1 MEIVVKMSKT
11 PEQRAR
17 EKIDQMLV
25 SAGWS
30 VQDMKDI
37 NLGASL
43 GVIVREYPTETGPAD
58 YIIFINRNPV
68 GVIEAKKEGTIL
80 TTVEEQSERYATSGL
95 KWNIDQKKLPFVYES
110 TGAITRFTD
119 NRDPVPRS
127 REFFHFHKPETL
139 EELTKQ
145 EDSLRYRLKNN
156 IPDLNTEGLRAC
168 QVNAITKLE
177 KSFAENKPRA
187 LVQMATGSG
196 KTFMAITSAYRLL
209 KFAKAKRILFLVD
222 TRNLGEQAEQEFQ
235 AYTPNDDKRKFT
247 ELYAVQRLS
256 SSFIDKNSQVC
267 ISTIQRMY
275 SILKGEELEEFAEE
289 QSLNEI
295 RLKDDKPKEV
305 VYNPDVP
312 IETFDIIIIDECH
325 RSIYNL
331 WKQVLDYFDS
341 FLIGLTATPDNRTFA
356 FFHENVV
363 SEYTHEE
370 AIADGVN
377 VGYDIYT
384 IETEITQNGAKIEA
398 QQYVDFRSKLTRKK
412 RWGQL
417 DENEEYIGQNLD
429 RNIVNPSQIRQIIRT
444 FKNKLLS
451 EIFPNRK
458 EIPKTLIFAKTDSH
472 ADDIIQIVR
481 EEFGEGNDFCKK
493 ITYKVDENPKS
504 ILASFRNAYYP
515 RIAVTVDMI
524 ATGTDVK
531 PLEVLLFMRDVKS
544 RNYFEQMKG
553 RGTRTFGKDDLQKVT
568 PSANSNKTHFVIVD
582 AIGVC
587 KSVKTESRALERNKS
602 ISLKDLIMNV
612 IMNNRD
618 EDTYTSLA
626 GRLGRV
632 EKQMTA
638 EEKQEFKEK
647 AQGKSINRVIHDLLD
662 AYNPDKVI
670 EKTVNK
676 FPGIVSSPEQ
686 EPPAEKLD
694 ETKQELIRT
703 AGDIFTGELLQ
714 YIEKVKSSYEQIIDT
729 VNLDKVNF
737 AGFSADME
745 EKAKQTVKSFEEFIA
760 ENKDEII
767 ALKIFYDQP
776 YKRRKFSYKMI
787 KELRD
792 KLVQTKPNLAIMTVW
807 EAYKRIENKQISNPA
822 TELTAL
828 VALVRR
834 AIGLDTDLIRF
845 ESTVNTNFKNW
856 VFTKNA
862 GHVQFT
868 EEQMSWLRMM
878 KDYIATSMNIEK
890 DDFDNAPFVENGG
903 LMKVWNI
910 FGDQLEEIVE
920 ELNVELI
927 A

>member
-1 MEIVVKMSKT
+1 MGKT
-11 PEQRAR
+11 PEQIAR
-17 EKIDQMLV
+17 EKIDQMLI
-25 SAGWS
+25 SAGWV

-58 YIIFINRNPV
+58 YIMFVNRNPV
-68 GVIEAKKEGTIL
+68 GVIEAKKDGTIL

-95 KWNIDQKKLPFVYES
+95 KWNIDQQKLPFVYES
-110 TGAITRFTD
+110 TGVVTRFTD

-127 REFFHFHKPETL
+127 REIFHFHQPETL
-139 EELTKQ
+139 LEWVKQ
-145 EDSLRYRLKNN
+145 ENSFRYRLKNDF
-156 IPDLNTEGLRAC
+156 PVLNPEGLRAC
-168 QVNAITKLE
+168 QVNAITRLE
-177 KSFAENKPRA
+177 KSFSENKPRA
-187 LVQMATGSG
+187 LIQMATGSG
-196 KTFMAITSAYRLL
+196 KTFTAITSVYRLL
-209 KFAKAKRILFLVD
+209 KYAHAKRILFLVD
-222 TRNLGEQAEQEFQ
+222 TKNLGEQAEQEFQ
-235 AYTPNDDKRKFT
+235 AYKPNDDKRKFT
-247 ELYAVQRLS
+247 ELYNVQRLT
-256 SSFIDKNSQVC
+256 SSFINQSSQVC

-275 SILKGEELEEFAEE
+275 SILKGEELDETAEE
-289 QSLNEI
+289 HSLNEI
-295 RLKDDKPKEV
+295 KINNKKPKEV

-312 IETFDIIIIDECH
+312 IETFDVIIIDECH

-331 WKQVLDYFDS
+331 WKQVLDYFDT

-384 IETEITQNGAKIEA
+384 IETEITQNGAKIDA
-398 QQYVDFRSKLTRKK
+398 KQFVDFRSKLTRKK

-417 DENEEYIGQNLD
+417 DEEEEYTGRNLD
-429 RNIVNPSQIRQIIRT
+429 RNIVNPSQIRQVIRT
-444 FKNKLLS
+444 FKEKLLT

-458 EIPKTLIFAKTDSH
+458 EVPKTLIFAKTDSH

-481 EEFGEGNDFCKK
+481 EEFGEGNQFCKK
-493 ITYKVDENPKS
+493 ITYRIDEDPKS
-504 ILASFRNAYYP
+504 LLASFRNAYYP

-553 RGTRTFGKDDLQKVT
+553 RGTRTYRKDDLQKVT
-568 PSANSNKTHFVIVD
+568 PSAVSNKTHFVIVD

-587 KSVKTESRALERNKS
+587 KSVKTESRALERKKS
-602 ISLKDLIMNV
+602 VSLKDLVMNV

-626 GRLGRV
+626 GRLGRI

-638 EEKQEFKEK
+638 EEKNQFK
-647 AQGKSINRVIHDLLD
+647 AIAGGKSIHQVTHELLD
-662 AYNPDKVI
+662 AYNPDRAI
-670 EKTVNK
+670 EETKAKYPETVNLD
-676 FPGIVSSPEQ
+676 EQ
-686 EPPAEKLD
+686 EIPAERI
-694 ETKQELIRT
+694 EESKQELINK
-703 AGDIFTGELLQ
+703 AGNVFTGELLQ
-714 YIEKVKSSYEQIIDT
+714 YIENVKTAHEQIIDT

-745 EKAKQTVKSFEEFIA
+745 EKAKETINSFEEFIEA
-760 ENKDEII
+760 NKDEII
-767 ALKIFYDQP
+767 ALRIFYDQP
-776 YKRRKFSYKMI
+776 YKRRKFSYQMI
-787 KELRD
+787 KELRE
-792 KLVQTKPNLAIMTVW
+792 KLLQSKPNLAIMTVW
-807 EAYKRIENKQISNPA
+807 EAYKRLENKQISNPA

-834 AIGLDTDLIRF
+834 AIGLDTGLTRF
-845 ESTVNTNFKNW
+845 ESTVNNNFKQW

-862 GHVQFT
+862 GNVQFSK
-868 EEQMSWLRMM
+868 EQMEWLRMM
-878 KDYIATSMNIEK
+878 KDYMATSMNIEK
-890 DDFDNAPFVENGG
+890 DDFDNEPFAEKGG

-910 FGDQLEEIVE
+910 FGDQLEDIVE

>member
-1 MEIVVKMSKT
+1 MNSKTNKT
-11 PEQRAR
+11 PEQIAR
-17 EKIDQMLV
+17 NKIDQML
-25 SAGWS
+25 SEADWL

-43 GVIVREYPTETGPAD
+43 GVIIREYPTETGPAD
-58 YIIFINRNPV
+58 YILFVNRNPV

-95 KWNIDQKKLPFVYES
+95 KWDIDQQKLPFVYES

-119 NRDPVPRS
+119 NRDPIPRS
-127 REFFHFHKPETL
+127 REVFQFHKPETL
-139 EELTKQ
+139 AELLKQ
-145 EDSLRYRLKNN
+145 ESSLRFRLKHQ
-156 IPDLNTEGLRAC
+156 IPELIPEGLRSC
-168 QVNAITKLE
+168 QIKAITKLE
-177 KSFAENKPRA
+177 KSFSENKPRA

-196 KTFMAITSAYRLL
+196 KTFTAITSVYRLL

-222 TRNLGEQAEQEFQ
+222 TKNLGEQAEQEFQ
-235 AYTPNDDKRKFT
+235 AYTPIDDKRNFT

-256 SSFIDKNSQVC
+256 SSFIDMDSQVC

-275 SILKGEELEEFAEE
+275 SILRGEELDEFAEE

-295 RLKDDKPKEV
+295 KLKDDKPKEV

-312 IETFDIIIIDECH
+312 IETFDVIIIDECH

-331 WKQVLDYFDS
+331 WKQVLDYFDT
-341 FLIGLTATPDNRTFA
+341 FLVGLTATPDNRTFA

-384 IETEITQNGAKIEA
+384 IETDITQKGAKIDA
-398 QQYVDFRSKLTRKK
+398 KQYVDFRSKLTRKK

-417 DENEEYIGQNLD
+417 DEDEEYTTKNLD
-429 RNIVNPSQIRQIIRT
+429 REIVNPSQIRQIIRT
-444 FKNKLLS
+444 FKDKLLT
-451 EIFPNRK
+451 EIFPNRN

-481 EEFGEGNDFCKK
+481 EEFGEGNQFCKK
-493 ITYKVDENPKS
+493 ITYKIEENPKT
-504 ILASFRNAYYP
+504 ILADFRTSYNP

-553 RGTRTFGKDDLQKVT
+553 RGTRTYGKDDLQKVT
-568 PSANSNKTHFVIVD
+568 PSAVSNKTHFVIVD

-587 KSVKTESRALERNKS
+587 KSVKTESRPLERKKS
-602 ISLKDLIMNV
+602 VSMKDLVMNV

-626 GRLGRV
+626 GRLGRI

-638 EEKQEFKEK
+638 EEKQHFKEK
-647 AQGKSINRVIHDLLD
+647 AQGKSINQVIHELLD
-662 AYNPDKVI
+662 AYNPDKLI
-670 EKTVNK
+670 EKTANK
-676 FPGIVSSPEQ
+676 YPGIVSSEDQ
-686 EPPAEKLD
+686 EPPQEKLE
-694 ETKQELIRT
+694 ETKQELIT
-703 AGDIFTGELLQ
+703 EVGNVFTGELLQ
-714 YIEKVKSSYEQIIDT
+714 YIEKVKSSHEQIIDT

-745 EKAKQTVKSFEEFIA
+745 EKAKHTIQSFEDFIA
-760 ENKDEII
+760 ENKDEIV

-776 YKRRKFSYKMI
+776 YQRRTLSYKMI

-792 KLVQTKPNLAIMTVW
+792 KLLLNKPNLAIMSVW
-807 EAYKRIENKQISNPA
+807 DAYKRLENKQISNPA

-834 AIGLDTDLIRF
+834 AIGLDKELKLF
-845 ESTVNTNFKNW
+845 ESNVNANFKNW
-856 VFTKNA
+856 VFNKNA

-868 EEQMSWLRMM
+868 EEQMNWLRMM

-890 DDFDNAPFVENGG
+890 DDFDNDPFAKEGG

-910 FGDQLEEIVE
+910 FGDQLEEIIQ

>member
-1 MEIVVKMSKT
+1 MSDNINRN
-11 PEQRAR
+11 PEQIAR
-17 EKIDQMLV
+17 DQIDQMLIK
-25 SAGWS
+25 AGW
-30 VQDMKDI
+30 VIQDMRDI
-37 NLGASL
+37 NPGASL

-58 YIIFINRNPV
+58 YILLINRNPV

-95 KWNIDQKKLPFVYES
+95 KWNVDQQKLPFVYES
-110 TGAITRFTD
+110 TGVITKFTD

-127 REFFHFHKPETL
+127 REIFHFHRPETL
-139 EELTKQ
+139 AEWLKQ
-145 EDSLRYRLKNN
+145 ECSFRYGLKNN
-156 IPDLNTEGLRAC
+156 IPALNPEGLRVC

-177 KSFAENKPRA
+177 KSFSENKPRA

-196 KTFMAITSAYRLL
+196 KTFTAITSVYRLL

-222 TRNLGEQAEQEFQ
+222 TKNLGEQAEQEFQ

-247 ELYAVQRLS
+247 ELYSVQRLS

-275 SILKGEELEEFAEE
+275 SILKGEELDEFAEE

-295 RLKDDKPKEV
+295 KLKDDKPKEV
-305 VYNPDVP
+305 AYNPDVP
-312 IETFDIIIIDECH
+312 IETFDVIIIDECH

-331 WKQVLDYFDS
+331 WKQVLDYFDA
-341 FLIGLTATPDNRTFA
+341 FLVGLTATPDNRTFA
-356 FFHENVV
+356 FFHENIV

-384 IETEITQNGAKIEA
+384 IETEITQNGARIEA
-398 QQYVDFRSKLTRKK
+398 KQFVDFRSKLTRKK
-412 RWGQL
+412 RWAQL
-417 DENEEYIGQNLD
+417 DEDEEYTSKSLD
-429 RNIVNPSQIRQIIRT
+429 REIVNPSQIRQVIRT
-444 FKNKLLS
+444 FKDKLLT
-451 EIFPNRK
+451 EIFPGRK
-458 EIPKTLIFAKTDSH
+458 EVPKTLIFAKTDSH

-481 EEFGEGNDFCKK
+481 EEFGEGNQFCKK
-493 ITYKVDENPKS
+493 ITYKIDENPKS

-553 RGTRTFGKDDLQKVT
+553 RGTRTYAKDDLQKVT

-587 KSVKTESRALERNKS
+587 KSVKTESRALERKKTV
-602 ISLKDLIMNV
+602 SLKDLVMNV

-626 GRLGRV
+626 GRLGRI

-638 EEKQEFKEK
+638 DEKQQFKEK
-647 AQGKSINRVIHDLLD
+647 AQGKTINQVIHELLD

-670 EKTVNK
+670 ETTKRK
-676 FPGIVSSPEQ
+676 FPGVIANEEQ
-686 EPPAEKLD
+686 EPPTEKLD
-694 ETKQELIRT
+694 ETKKELI
-703 AGDIFTGELLQ
+703 AEVGNIFTGELLQ
-714 YIEKVKSSYEQIIDT
+714 YIEKVKSAHEQIIDT

-737 AGFSADME
+737 AGFSADIE
-745 EKAKQTVKSFEEFIA
+745 EKAKQTIQSFEEFIA

-767 ALKIFYDQP
+767 ALRIFYDQP
-776 YKRRKFSYKMI
+776 YQRRTLSYKMI

-792 KLVQTKPNLAIMTVW
+792 KLVLTKPNLAITSVW

-834 AIGLDTDLIRF
+834 VVGLDKELKLF
-845 ESTVNTNFKNW
+845 ENQVNTNFKNW
-856 VFTKNA
+856 VFNKNA

-868 EEQMSWLRMM
+868 EEQMDWLRMM

-890 DDFDNAPFVENGG
+890 DDFDNDPFAKKGG